1 MSCVQLTHL
10 PVQICWPMTRGP
22 RKSKE
27 SREYAS
33 DPVEKLKTLAV
44 QVPDEHG
51 GRAPNAIYSLG
62 FKGTDTEL

>member
-1 MSCVQLTHL
+1 
-10 PVQICWPMTRGP
+10 MTRGP
-22 RKSKE
+22 RKSKK

-33 DPVEKLKTLAV
+33 DPAEKLKTLAV